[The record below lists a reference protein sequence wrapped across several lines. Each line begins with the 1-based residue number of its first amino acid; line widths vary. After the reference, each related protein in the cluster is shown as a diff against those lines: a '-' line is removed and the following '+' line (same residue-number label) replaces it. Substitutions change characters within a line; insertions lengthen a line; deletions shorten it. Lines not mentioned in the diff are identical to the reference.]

1 MVTVIIVP
9 HVYRFNDA
17 YDRYIG
23 LSVDQPLPS
32 DFWGLGYSGYVVGI
46 VREACWH
53 ANITRDLPPGNHYV
67 VIGTSAV
74 GGGFTQDISVTLK
87 NAAGAEVG
95 SHARDGISRYQYM
108 YVAFTI
114 TQSGAITS
122 ITGGTVSPGSA
133 PPVPPPPSE
142 GGGGQDTGGGGGT
155 GTDFNQIINQMMQTM
170 IPSMMNIMLMTTM
183 MQMMMGMMAGIT
195 SGL

>member
-1 MVTVIIVP
+1 MVTVVIVP

-17 YDRYIG
+17 YVRYVG

-32 DFWGLGYSGYVVGI
+32 GFWGQSGYVVGM
-46 VREACWH
+46 VGEACWYV
-53 ANITRDLPPGNHYV
+53 NITRDLPPGSHYV
-67 VIGTSAV
+67 VVGTSADA
-74 GGGFTQDISVTLK
+74 GGTQDISITLK
-87 NAAGAEVG
+87 NAMGAEVG
-95 SHARDGISRYQYM
+95 SNAQSGISRTTYM

-122 ITGGTVSPGSA
+122 ITGGLVSPGSA

-142 GGGGQDTGGGGGT
+142 GSGGQDTGGGGGT

-170 IPSMMNIMLMTTM
+170 IPPMMNIMLMTTM